1 MVVDIQD
8 GRKPQD
14 TLTIKRQK
22 TLWFKSPRRHKTRQ
36 WSLEVHR
43 THAFPLAF
51 TNYFLIEQGRW
62 SDERLSGGCQHGNIS
77 RVSLVPFVFIIF

>member
-22 TLWFKSPRRHKTRQ
+22 TRWFNFLDDTRPNNGHRRYIKCTRT
-36 WSLEVHR
+36 LRHL
-43 THAFPLAF
+43 LATF
-51 TNYFLIEQGRW
+51 
-62 SDERLSGGCQHGNIS
+62 
-77 RVSLVPFVFIIF
+77 